1 MIVWKRQNYK
11 DNKRLNGK
19 KKKKKAYWL
28 PRATREGKMN
38 NQNPEDF

>member
-19 KKKKKAYWL
+19 KKKKGLLVAQGYKG
-28 PRATREGKMN
+28 GKD
-38 NQNPEDF
+38 E